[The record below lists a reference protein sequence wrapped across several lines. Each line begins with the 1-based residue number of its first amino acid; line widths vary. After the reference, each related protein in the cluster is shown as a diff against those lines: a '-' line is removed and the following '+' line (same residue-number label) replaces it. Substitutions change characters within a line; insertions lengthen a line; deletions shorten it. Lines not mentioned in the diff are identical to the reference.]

1 MDLPSG
7 LAKFLVIQKAEGSH
21 IHCVSLIFSLAKD
34 ISSLVCG
41 HFPATTH
48 FSHLLCACIS
58 INK

>member
-1 MDLPSG
+1 MMSMDLPSG

-41 HFPATTH
+41 QFPATTH
-48 FSHLLCACIS
+48 F
-58 INK
+58 